1 MASLAFLL
9 VYAMVNVGHLRLVK
23 QTGANRFLL
32 VIAVILNLVL
42 FALLFA
48 QAIMNGEI

>member
-1 MASLAFLL
+1 MTSLAFLL
-9 VYAMVNVGHLRLVK
+9 VHAMVNVGHLRLVK
-23 QTGANRFLL
+23 HTGANRFLL